1 MKRRIFN
8 IKGKRLVEGDANLT
22 NQDEIL
28 VKELQD
34 NRVALLEN
42 IDGKLVNI
50 GGLEEEKEKRPEIVD
65 TVVLARHHVIYEP
78 VDQEKKER
86 VERINLFLGKR
97 NILQYKSNVG
107 CDRYIIRI
115 RDRFGT
121 VIRTLSGLQSY
132 FDTRLDVLGIYS
144 NECLILTPYISND
157 TLNIAIEVAK
167 DGYYELEN
175 VLDSNG
181 ERQLIQIRNGYCVT
195 PFGGGVKPMRFKYPF
210 PNENFNTGASR
221 IWCIINNTTI
231 NSSIKPS
238 PEFTSD
244 KKVKYLHVLLKK
256 NPLFTFDKVEW
267 LDELSDEELR
277 NHLISVKVSRTRL

>member
-65 TVVLARHHVIYEP
+65 TVVKVKHHIIYRQP
-78 VDQEKKER
+78 TQSWTEK
-86 VERINLFLGKR
+86 INLFLGER
-97 NILQYKSNVG
+97 NILQYKEG
-107 CDRYIIRI
+107 IIEDYKI
-115 RDRFGT
+115 HIIDEHKD
-121 VIRTLSGLQSY
+121 IIQILSGSESY
-132 FDTRLDVLGIYS
+132 LGHNIPFS
-144 NECLILTPYISND
+144 ANDKCIILTPYISND
-157 TLNIAIEVAK
+157 TLNVAIEVAK

-175 VLDSNG
+175 VLDSNR

-195 PFGGGVKPMRFKYPF
+195 PFGGGVKPMRFQYPLRD
-210 PNENFNTGASR
+210 AALR
-221 IWCIINNTTI
+221 IWRISGNRDNLPKD
-231 NSSIKPS
+231 SI
-238 PEFTSD
+238 SD
-244 KKVKYLHVLLKK
+244 KEVKYLHVLFKK
-256 NPLFTFDKVEW
+256 NPLFTFGNMDYLSKK
-267 LDELSDEELR
+267 LSDEELK
-277 NHLISVKVSRTRL
+277 NHLISVKVSKTKL

>member
-65 TVVLARHHVIYEP
+65 TVVLARHHLPRMQYIE
-78 VDQEKKER
+78 E
-86 VERINLFLGKR
+86 INLTFGKG
-97 NILQYKSNVG
+97 NILQYKKDNSNNIAGDYTV
-107 CDRYIIRI
+107 IIR
-115 RDRFGT
+115 DKHGT
-121 VIRTLSGLQSY
+121 AIRTLSGSGSY
-132 FDTRLDVLGIYS
+132 LEKIASSYGA
-144 NECLILTPYISND
+144 NMENKCLILTPYISND

-175 VLDSNG
+175 VLDSNR

-195 PFGGGVKPMRFKYPF
+195 PFGGGTKPMRFKYPLSDD
-210 PNENFNTGASR
+210 TLR
-221 IWCIINNTTI
+221 IRGTRKDNV
-231 NSSIKPS
+231 SLPS
-238 PEFTSD
+238 DTRGTAT
-244 KKVKYLHVLLKK
+244 KYLHVLLKK
-256 NPLFTFDKVEW
+256 NPLFTFDEVAW
-267 LDELSDEELR
+267 LSKLSDEELK
-277 NHLISVKVSRTRL
+277 NHLISVKVSKTMMH

>member
-65 TVVLARHHVIYEP
+65 TVVKAKQHLPQMRGLE
-78 VDQEKKER
+78 E
-86 VERINLFLGKR
+86 INLTFDKG
-97 NILQYKSNVG
+97 NILQYKSCNPNG
-107 CDRYIIRI
+107 YIVYI
-115 RDRFGT
+115 RDKHGT
-121 VIRTLSGLQSY
+121 VIRTLSGSGSY
-132 FDTRLDVLGIYS
+132 LEKIALSYEANMENKCF
-144 NECLILTPYISND
+144 ILTPCISDNVLD
-157 TLNIAIEVAK
+157 VATEVATN
-167 DGYYELEN
+167 GYYELEN

-195 PFGGGVKPMRFKYPF
+195 PFGGGVKPMRFKYPLQDS
-210 PNENFNTGASR
+210 ALR
-221 IWCIINNTTI
+221 IWGTREGDMTI
-231 NSSIKPS
+231 PS
-238 PEFTSD
+238 DTRGTAT
-244 KKVKYLHVLLKK
+244 KYLHVFLKK
-256 NPLFTFDKVEW
+256 NPLFTFDKADW
-267 LDELSDEELR
+267 LSKLSDEELK
-277 NHLISVKVSRTRL
+277 NHLISVKVSKTKM

>member
-65 TVVLARHHVIYEP
+65 TVVKAKQHLPRMQAIEKIY
-78 VDQEKKER
+78 
-86 VERINLFLGKR
+86 LTFGKR
-97 NILQYKSNVG
+97 NILQYQGGKSEEDNIAG
-107 CDRYIIRI
+107 YHTIYIS
-115 RDRFGT
+115 DKHGT
-121 VIRTLSGLQSY
+121 VIRTLSGLGSY
-132 FDTRLDVLGIYS
+132 FKKIAS
-144 NECLILTPYISND
+144 CNEADNNKCLILTPYISNN
-157 TLNIAIEVAK
+157 TFNVAIEVAK

-195 PFGGGVKPMRFKYPF
+195 PFGGGVKPMRFKYPLQDS
-210 PNENFNTGASR
+210 ALR
-221 IWCIINNTTI
+221 IWGTREGYMTI
-231 NSSIKPS
+231 PNDTRGT
-238 PEFTSD
+238 ET
-244 KKVKYLHVLLKK
+244 KYLHVLFKK
-256 NPLFTFDKVEW
+256 NPLFTFDSVDW
-267 LDELSDEELR
+267 LSKLSDEELK
-277 NHLISVKVSRTRL
+277 NHLISVKVSKTKL

>member
-65 TVVLARHHVIYEP
+65 TVVKAKHHLRFMTKVY
-78 VDQEKKER
+78 KG
-86 VERINLFLGKR
+86 VEEINLILGKR
-97 NILQYKSNVG
+97 NILQYKDTASYIH
-107 CDRYIIRI
+107 RYIIRL
-115 RDRFGT
+115 RDEHGNIIMT
-121 VIRTLSGLQSY
+121 HEGQDSY
-132 FDTRLDVLGIYS
+132 LNGHKQINIP
-144 NECLILTPYISND
+144 NECFILTPYISND
-157 TLNIAIEVAK
+157 TFNVAIEVAK

-195 PFGGGVKPMRFKYPF
+195 PFGGGVKPMRFTYPLQDD
-210 PNENFNTGASR
+210 ALR
-221 IWCIINNTTI
+221 IWRISGNRTTPPES
-231 NSSIKPS
+231 NSGGYAKH
-238 PEFTSD
+238 
-244 KKVKYLHVLLKK
+244 LHVLFKK
-256 NPLFTFDKVEW
+256 NPLFTFDSVYW
-267 LDELSDEELR
+267 LHVLSDEELK
-277 NHLISVKVSRTRL
+277 NHLISVKVSRERRFWNHSE

>member
-65 TVVLARHHVIYEP
+65 TVVKAKQHHMNMPTEFV
-78 VDQEKKER
+78 EK
-86 VERINLFLGKR
+86 INLFLGKR
-97 NILQYKSNVG
+97 NILQYKLSNVH
-107 CDRYIIRI
+107 RYIIRI
-115 RDRFGT
+115 RDRAGI
-121 VIRTLSGLQSY
+121 VIRTLSGLGSY
-132 FDTRLDVLGIYS
+132 LNTRPDVLSSYA

-175 VLDSNG
+175 VLDSNN

-195 PFGGGVKPMRFKYPF
+195 PFGGGVKPMRFRYPLQD
-210 PNENFNTGASR
+210 AALR
-221 IWCIINNTTI
+221 IWLTRNEY
-231 NSSIKPS
+231 PP
-238 PEFTSD
+238 PESTSD
-244 KKVKYLHVLLKK
+244 KKVKYLHVLFKK
-256 NPLFTFDKVEW
+256 NPLFTFDTVD
-267 LDELSDEELR
+267 LLSELSDEELK
-277 NHLISVKVSRTRL
+277 NHLISVKVSRTKL

>member
-65 TVVLARHHVIYEP
+65 TVVKVKQHIRYMAPH
-78 VDQEKKER
+78 R
-86 VERINLFLGKR
+86 VEEIDLTLGKR
-97 NILQYKSNVG
+97 NILQYKRCSPH
-107 CDRYIIRI
+107 DYTMDI
-115 RDRFGT
+115 RDKHGT
-121 VIRTLSGLQSY
+121 VIRTLSGSGGY
-132 FDTRLDVLGIYS
+132 LDEQHVDSSQLGPNKCY
-144 NECLILTPYISND
+144 ILTPYISND
-157 TLNIAIEVAK
+157 TFNVAIEVAK

-195 PFGGGVKPMRFKYPF
+195 PFGGGVKPMRFKYPLQDD
-210 PNENFNTGASR
+210 ALR
-221 IWCIINNTTI
+221 IWRISGNGENPPED
-231 NSSIKPS
+231 SI
-238 PEFTSD
+238 SD
-244 KKVKYLHVLLKK
+244 KEVKYLHVLFKK
-256 NPLFTFDKVEW
+256 NPLFTFDNVHW
-267 LDELSDEELR
+267 LNTLSDEKLK
-277 NHLISVKVSRTRL
+277 NHLISVKVSRTKL

>member
-65 TVVLARHHVIYEP
+65 TVVKARLHISEVNGNASIS
-78 VDQEKKER
+78 
-86 VERINLFLGKR
+86 LTLGKKS
-97 NILQYKSNVG
+97 IFQYKNARAFNIHIADGYGRPIEVLSENTLAGVNP
-107 CDRYIIRI
+107 
-115 RDRFGT
+115 FGEDNNK
-121 VIRTLSGLQSY
+121 S
-132 FDTRLDVLGIYS
+132 
-144 NECLILTPYISND
+144 CILTPYISN
-157 TLNIAIEVAK
+157 NILSVVAEVAK

-175 VLDSNG
+175 VLDSNR

-195 PFGGGVKPMRFKYPF
+195 PFGGGVKPMRFRYPLL
-210 PNENFNTGASR
+210 EDTLR
-221 IWCIINNTTI
+221 IWHTRET
-231 NSSIKPS
+231 SEGEFALPS
-238 PEFTSD
+238 DTRGSAT
-244 KKVKYLHVLLKK
+244 KYLHVLFKK
-256 NPLFTFDKVEW
+256 NPLFTFDSVDW
-267 LDELSDEELR
+267 LNRLSDEELK
-277 NHLISVKVSRTRL
+277 NHLISVRISRTRQ

>member
-65 TVVLARHHVIYEP
+65 TVVKVKQHIRHMAQHN
-78 VDQEKKER
+78 
-86 VERINLFLGKR
+86 VEVINLTLGKR
-97 NILQYKSNVG
+97 NILQYKDCGSSVYTV
-107 CDRYIIRI
+107 DI
-115 RDRFGT
+115 RDKHGT
-121 VIRTLSGLQSY
+121 VIRTLSGSGGYLDEQHIDSS
-132 FDTRLDVLGIYS
+132 RLNV
-144 NECLILTPYISND
+144 NECYILTPYISND
-157 TLNIAIEVAK
+157 TLNIAIETAK

-195 PFGGGVKPMRFKYPF
+195 PFGVGVKPMRFKYPLQD
-210 PNENFNTGASR
+210 ETLR
-221 IWCIINNTTI
+221 IWRISGNGKNPP
-231 NSSIKPS
+231 KDY
-238 PEFTSD
+238 TSD
-244 KKVKYLHVLLKK
+244 KEVKYLHVLFKK
-256 NPLFTFDKVEW
+256 NPLFTFDNADW
-267 LDELSDEELR
+267 LSKLSDEELK
-277 NHLISVKVSRTRL
+277 NHLISVKASRTKL

>member
-65 TVVLARHHVIYEP
+65 TVVKVKQHMPENNSIQAEVTLT
-78 VDQEKKER
+78 
-86 VERINLFLGKR
+86 LGKR
-97 NILQYKSNVG
+97 SIIQLMYNRITYIYIVNG
-107 CDRYIIRI
+107 CGD
-115 RDRFGT
+115 
-121 VIRTLSGLQSY
+121 VIGTLSKWIGSI
-132 FDTRLDVLGIYS
+132 DGDDG
-144 NECLILTPYISND
+144 NKCHILTPYISND
-157 TLNIAIEVAK
+157 TFNVAIEVAK

-175 VLDSNG
+175 VLDSNR

-195 PFGGGVKPMRFKYPF
+195 PFGGGVKPMRFKYPLMDD
-210 PNENFNTGASR
+210 TLR
-221 IWCIINNTTI
+221 ICRISNNIINTPEDTTS
-231 NSSIKPS
+231 N
-238 PEFTSD
+238 
-244 KKVKYLHVLLKK
+244 KYLHVLFKK
-256 NPLFTFDKVEW
+256 NPLFIFDSVDRLSK
-267 LDELSDEELR
+267 LSDEELE
-277 NHLISVKVSRTRL
+277 NHLISVKISRMKL

>member
-65 TVVLARHHVIYEP
+65 TVVKAKYHISYVP
-78 VDQEKKER
+78 TASDDA
-86 VERINLFLGKR
+86 VEEINLIFGKR
-97 NILQYKSNVG
+97 NILQLARKLRP
-107 CDRYIIRI
+107 DKYIIYI
-115 RDRFGT
+115 IDKHGT
-121 VIRTLSGLQSY
+121 KRTLSGSKGYLDNY
-132 FDTRLDVLGIYS
+132 FNRHLNGK
-144 NECLILTPYISND
+144 CLILTPYISDNTDD
-157 TLNIAIEVAK
+157 TLNVAIEVAK

-175 VLDSNG
+175 VLDSNR

-195 PFGGGVKPMRFKYPF
+195 PFGGGVKPMRFRYPLV
-210 PNENFNTGASR
+210 NEYHSTSALRIWRISGNRLTLPNTGLYIR
-221 IWCIINNTTI
+221 N
-231 NSSIKPS
+231 
-238 PEFTSD
+238 F
-244 KKVKYLHVLLKK
+244 KYLHILFKK
-256 NPLFTFDKVEW
+256 NPLFIFDNVDK
-267 LDELSDEELR
+267 LDELSDDELK
-277 NHLISVKVSRTRL
+277 NHLISVRVSRTKL

>member
-65 TVVLARHHVIYEP
+65 TVVLAKHHLRFMSKVYE
-78 VDQEKKER
+78 VVEK
-86 VERINLFLGKR
+86 INLILGKR
-97 NILQYKSNVG
+97 NILQYKETGSNIS
-107 CDRYIIRI
+107 RYIIHL
-115 RDRFGT
+115 RDKHGNIIMTREG
-121 VIRTLSGLQSY
+121 QDSY
-132 FDTRLDVLGIYS
+132 L
-144 NECLILTPYISND
+144 NEHEQLNDPNKCFILTPYISND
-157 TLNIAIEVAK
+157 TLNVAIEVAK

-195 PFGGGVKPMRFKYPF
+195 PFGGGVKPMRFIYPL
-210 PNENFNTGASR
+210 TKSYDMTALR
-221 IWCIINNTTI
+221 IWRISRNRTNPPKST
-231 NSSIKPS
+231 NDEYIKH
-238 PEFTSD
+238 
-244 KKVKYLHVLLKK
+244 LHVLFKK
-256 NPLFTFDKVEW
+256 NPLFTFDSVDRLSK
-267 LDELSDEELR
+267 LSDEELK
-277 NHLISVKVSRTRL
+277 NHLISVKVTRNGGNIK

>member
-65 TVVLARHHVIYEP
+65 TVVKVKQHITYRQPTQGWV
-78 VDQEKKER
+78 EK
-86 VERINLFLGKR
+86 IHLFLGKR
-97 NILQYKSNVG
+97 NILQFKEGLIEDYNI
-107 CDRYIIRI
+107 YIIDKHKGI
-115 RDRFGT
+115 IQVFSGSGSYLERDVPHSAR
-121 VIRTLSGLQSY
+121 
-132 FDTRLDVLGIYS
+132 DK
-144 NECLILTPYISND
+144 CLILTPYISND
-157 TLNIAIEVAK
+157 TLNIAIETAK

-181 ERQLIQIRNGYCVT
+181 EKQLIQIRNGYCVT
-195 PFGGGVKPMRFKYPF
+195 PFGGGVKPMRFQYPLQDS
-210 PNENFNTGASR
+210 TLR
-221 IWCIINNTTI
+221 IWRISGNRNLH
-231 NSSIKPS
+231 
-238 PEFTSD
+238 PEDSTSD
-244 KKVKYLHVLLKK
+244 KEVKYLHVLFKK
-256 NPLFTFDKVEW
+256 NPLHTFDNVDLLSKR
-267 LDELSDEELR
+267 LSDEELK
-277 NHLISVKVSRTRL
+277 NHLISVKVSRTKL

>member
-65 TVVLARHHVIYEP
+65 TVVLARHHLPRMQYTE
-78 VDQEKKER
+78 E
-86 VERINLFLGKR
+86 INLTFGKG
-97 NILQYKSNVG
+97 NILQYKKDNSDSDVAG
-107 CDRYIIRI
+107 HYTVIIK
-115 RDRFGT
+115 DKHGT
-121 VIRTLSGLQSY
+121 AIRTLSGSGSY
-132 FDTRLDVLGIYS
+132 LEKIASSYGANMENKCF
-144 NECLILTPYISND
+144 ILTPYISDNVLGVA
-157 TLNIAIEVAK
+157 TEVTTN
-167 DGYYELEN
+167 GYYELEN

-195 PFGGGVKPMRFKYPF
+195 PFGGGVKPMRFKYPLSDD
-210 PNENFNTGASR
+210 TLR
-221 IWCIINNTTI
+221 IWGTRKGDLTL
-231 NSSIKPS
+231 PS
-238 PEFTSD
+238 DTGGTAT
-244 KKVKYLHVLLKK
+244 KYLHVFLKK
-256 NPLFTFDKVEW
+256 NPLFTFDKVAW
-267 LDELSDEELR
+267 LSKLSDEELK
-277 NHLISVKVSRTRL
+277 NHLISVKVSKTKMH

>member
-65 TVVLARHHVIYEP
+65 TVVKARLHMP
-78 VDQEKKER
+78 VTNDTQSG
-86 VERINLFLGKR
+86 VTLTLGKR
-97 NILQYKSNVG
+97 SIIQYMWNRTSYIYIVNG
-107 CDRYIIRI
+107 CGD
-115 RDRFGT
+115 
-121 VIRTLSGLQSY
+121 VIGTLSKWIGFY
-132 FDTRLDVLGIYS
+132 GGG
-144 NECLILTPYISND
+144 NANKCLILTPYISND
-157 TLNIAIEVAK
+157 TFNVAIEVAK

-175 VLDSNG
+175 VLDSNR

-195 PFGGGVKPMRFKYPF
+195 PFGGGVKPMRFRYPLMDD
-210 PNENFNTGASR
+210 TLR
-221 IWCIINNTTI
+221 ICRISGNIINTPEDTTS
-231 NSSIKPS
+231 N
-238 PEFTSD
+238 
-244 KKVKYLHVLLKK
+244 KYLHVLFKK
-256 NPLFTFDKVEW
+256 NPLFTFDSVDR
-267 LDELSDEELR
+267 LSELSDEELK
-277 NHLISVKVSRTRL
+277 NHLISVKISRMKL

>member
-65 TVVLARHHVIYEP
+65 TVVKARLHIS
-78 VDQEKKER
+78 EKSGNAN
-86 VERINLFLGKR
+86 ISLTLGKKS
-97 NILQYKSNVG
+97 IFQYKNAKVFNIHIADGYGRPIEVLSENTLAGVG
-107 CDRYIIRI
+107 P
-115 RDRFGT
+115 FGEDNNK
-121 VIRTLSGLQSY
+121 S
-132 FDTRLDVLGIYS
+132 
-144 NECLILTPYISND
+144 CILTPYISN
-157 TLNIAIEVAK
+157 NILSVVAEVAK

-175 VLDSNG
+175 VLDSNR

-195 PFGGGVKPMRFKYPF
+195 PFGGGVKPMRFRYPLL
-210 PNENFNTGASR
+210 EDTLR
-221 IWCIINNTTI
+221 IWHTRET
-231 NSSIKPS
+231 SEG
-238 PEFTSD
+238 EFALPFDTRGSAT
-244 KKVKYLHVLLKK
+244 KYLHVLFKK
-256 NPLFTFDKVEW
+256 NPLFTFDSVDW
-267 LDELSDEELR
+267 LSKLSDEELK
-277 NHLISVKVSRTRL
+277 NHLISVRISRTK

>member
-65 TVVLARHHVIYEP
+65 TVVKVKQHIRYMAPH
-78 VDQEKKER
+78 R
-86 VERINLFLGKR
+86 VEEIDLTLGKR
-97 NILQYKSNVG
+97 NILQYKECGSSNYTI
-107 CDRYIIRI
+107 DI
-115 RDRFGT
+115 RDKHGT
-121 VIRTLSGLQSY
+121 VIRTLSGSGGYLDEQHVDSS
-132 FDTRLDVLGIYS
+132 RLIQ
-144 NECLILTPYISND
+144 NECYILTPYISND

-175 VLDSNG
+175 VLDSNR
-181 ERQLIQIRNGYCVT
+181 ERQLIQIRNG
-195 PFGGGVKPMRFKYPF
+195 
-210 PNENFNTGASR
+210 
-221 IWCIINNTTI
+221 
-231 NSSIKPS
+231 
-238 PEFTSD
+238 
-244 KKVKYLHVLLKK
+244 
-256 NPLFTFDKVEW
+256 
-267 LDELSDEELR
+267 
-277 NHLISVKVSRTRL
+277 

>member
-65 TVVLARHHVIYEP
+65 TVVKAKHHLRFMTKVYE
-78 VDQEKKER
+78 E
-86 VERINLFLGKR
+86 VEEINLILGKR
-97 NILQYKSNVG
+97 NILQYKDTNSYIQ
-107 CDRYIIRI
+107 RYIIRL
-115 RDRFGT
+115 RDEHGNIIMT
-121 VIRTLSGLQSY
+121 HEGQGSY
-132 FDTRLDVLGIYS
+132 LNGHKPINIP
-144 NECLILTPYISND
+144 NECFILTPYISND
-157 TLNIAIEVAK
+157 TFNVAIEVAK

-195 PFGGGVKPMRFKYPF
+195 PFGGGVKPMRFIYPLQDD
-210 PNENFNTGASR
+210 ALR
-221 IWCIINNTTI
+221 IWRISGNRSTSPDPES
-231 NSSIKPS
+231 NSGGY
-238 PEFTSD
+238 
-244 KKVKYLHVLLKK
+244 VKHLHVLFKK
-256 NPLFTFDKVEW
+256 NPLFTFDSVYW
-267 LDELSDEELR
+267 LHGLSDEELK
-277 NHLISVKVSRTRL
+277 NHLISVKVSREGEFQNHSK